1 MKDKRRLLICA
12 VFGCAVILMVLIGV
26 IVFVNPE
33 KRIEPGV
40 GVTVTPTVG
49 ITVTPAPTPTK
60 KPDVV
65 WDKPTG
71 TPDDAG
77 IIVDPSKSDKPNNV
91 GDGKQEGGKEES
103 STGKDK
109 DKKEEVE
116 IDTMGTGLN
125 YGDYITVDK
134 DGTIHINMDKYTE
147 DINKKM
153 EEK

>member
-1 MKDKRRLLICA
+1 MKDKNKLLISA
-12 VFGCAVILMVLIGV
+12 ILGCAVILMVLIGV
-26 IVFVNPE
+26 IVFTKTK
-33 KRIEPGV
+33 KRIEPEV
-40 GVTVTPTVG
+40 GVTVTPTVRL
-49 ITVTPAPTPTK
+49 TSTPVPTPTK

-65 WDKPTG
+65 WDKPTI
-71 TPDDAG
+71 TPGNAD
-77 IIVDPSKSDKPNNV
+77 IIIDPNKSDKPGNA
-91 GDGKQEGGKEES
+91 GDGGQEDGKEGS

-125 YGDYITVDK
+125 YNDYITVDE

>member
-1 MKDKRRLLICA
+1 MKDKRRLLIGA
-12 VFGCAVILMVLIGV
+12 VFGCAIILMVLIGV
-26 IVFVNPE
+26 IVFAKP
-33 KRIEPGV
+33 KKKIEPEV

-49 ITVTPAPTPTK
+49 LTATPVPTPTK

-71 TPDDAG
+71 TPEDAD
-77 IIVDPSKSDKPNNV
+77 IIVDPNKSDKPGNG
-91 GDGKQEGGKEES
+91 GDSGQEGGKEES

-125 YGDYITVDK
+125 YDDYITVDK